1 MGRFAALAL
10 AVATAT
16 AVAATAPAPAA
27 AAAAPPADGSEPE
40 AVAYA
45 PPVDAPVVGGFRPPV
60 TPYGDGNRGV
70 DYATAPATPVRAAAA
85 GQVSFAGPVGTG
97 LHVVVLHA
105 DGMRTSYSFLA
116 SLAVRRG
123 DPVAA
128 GDTVGASGPSLH
140 FGARAGDAY
149 VDPAVLLAGRA
160 GATVRLV
167 PDDQRAMGSEDDER
181 SGLRRLLGAM
191 RRGVAVGADALA
203 WAAGE
208 AVTNAADAVAA
219 TLPGAFS
226 VEELRVW
233 VPAATSMLAAPVRIT
248 RVGLEWWARRDTCTP
263 PALAPP
269 RPAGRR
275 KVVLVAGLGSTS
287 SRAAVDEVDTAGLG
301 YADADRVRFSY
312 RGGTIAEQP
321 YDAADTGVD
330 LHRSGRR
337 LRELLERMHAE
348 DPGVPI
354 DVIAHS
360 QGGMVVRSA
369 LGSRA
374 PPGVERVTTLGS
386 PHHGADLATGVALLG
401 LSKNGQRALEAGS
414 VLARVA
420 VVPIDPTWE
429 AVAQL
434 AETSD
439 FVRQLNRRP
448 VPGGVAFTSIAAR
461 ADVVVAAPRSYLTGA
476 TNVVVSVPDV
486 DDHVALPG
494 SDVAHREMALALAG
508 MGPTCESFGD
518 VALDA
523 LSGEAIGTAEDV
535 GSGLLAWKA
544 RGGGR
549 AKPATTAPG
558 RATNDT
564 RPPR

>member
-1 MGRFAALAL
+1 MGRLAALV
-10 AVATAT
+10 VAAAT
-16 AVAATAPAPAA
+16 AVATTAPATAAPAA
-27 AAAAPPADGSEPE
+27 AAAPE
-40 AVAYA
+40 AVAYV
-45 PPVDAPVVGGFRPPV
+45 PPVDAPVAGGFRPPA
-60 TPYGDGNRGV
+60 TPYGAGNRGV
-70 DYATAPATPVRAAAA
+70 DYATAPGTPVRAAAA
-85 GQVSFAGPVGTG
+85 GQVTFAGAVGGG

-105 DGMRTSYSFLA
+105 DGLRTSYSFLA

-123 DPVAA
+123 EPVAA
-128 GDTVGASGPSLH
+128 GDTVGTSGPSLH

-160 GATVRLV
+160 GPAVRLV
-167 PDDQRAMGSEDDER
+167 PDDQRAMRSEDEER
-181 SGLRRLLGAM
+181 SGLRRLLGAV
-191 RRGVAVGADALA
+191 RRGVAVGADAVG
-203 WAAGE
+203 WAARE
-208 AVTNAADAVAA
+208 AAENAANAVAA

-226 VEELRVW
+226 VDELRVW
-233 VPAATSMLAAPVRIT
+233 VPAAMSMLAAPVRIT
-248 RVGLEWWARRDTCTP
+248 RVGLEWWARRHTCTP
-263 PALAPP
+263 AGLSPP

-301 YADADRVRFSY
+301 YADGDRVRFSY
-312 RGGTIAEQP
+312 RGGTVAEQP
-321 YDAADTGVD
+321 YGAADTGVD
-330 LHRSGRR
+330 LHQSGRR
-337 LRELLERMHAE
+337 LRELLERMHAQ

-374 PPGVERVTTLGS
+374 PPGAERVVTLGS
-386 PHHGADLATGVALLG
+386 PHHGADLATGVALLA
-401 LSKNGQRALEAGS
+401 LSENGERALEVGS
-414 VLARVA
+414 VLARA
-420 VVPIDPTWE
+420 GVVPIDPRSE

-439 FVRQLNRRP
+439 FVRELNRAP
-448 VPGGVAFTSIAAR
+448 VPGGVAMTSIAAR
-461 ADVVVAAPRSYLTGA
+461 ADVVVASPRSHLAGA

-486 DDHVALPG
+486 DDHFALPG

-508 MGPTCESFGD
+508 MGPTCESFAD

-549 AKPATTAPG
+549 SSPPTTAPD
-558 RATNDT
+558 RPTDT
-564 RPPR
+564 PLRR

>member
-1 MGRFAALAL
+1 MGRVAALV
-10 AVATAT
+10 VA
-16 AVAATAPAPAA
+16 AATALTTAPATAAPAA
-27 AAAAPPADGSEPE
+27 AAAPE
-40 AVAYA
+40 AVAYL
-45 PPVDAPVVGGFRPPV
+45 PPVDAPVAGGFRPPA
-60 TPYGDGNRGV
+60 TPYGAGNRGL
-70 DYATAPATPVRAAAA
+70 DYATAPGTPVRAAAA
-85 GQVSFAGPVGTG
+85 GQVAFAGAVGAG

-105 DGMRTSYSFLA
+105 DGVRTSYSFLA

-128 GDTVGASGPSLH
+128 GDTVGTSGPSLH

-160 GATVRLV
+160 GSAVRLV
-167 PDDQRAMGSEDDER
+167 PDDQRAIGSEDEER
-181 SGLRRLLGAM
+181 SGLRRLLGAV
-191 RRGVAVGADALA
+191 RRGVAVGADAVV

-208 AVTNAADAVAA
+208 AVENAADAVAA

-226 VEELRVW
+226 VDELRVW
-233 VPAATSMLAAPVRIT
+233 VPAAMSMLAAPVRIT
-248 RVGLEWWARRDTCTP
+248 RVGLEWWARRDICTP
-263 PALAPP
+263 PGLSPP

-287 SRAAVDEVDTAGLG
+287 SHAAIDEIDTAGLG
-301 YADADRVRFSY
+301 YADGDRVRFSY
-312 RGGTIAEQP
+312 RGGTVAEQP
-321 YDAADTGVD
+321 YGAADTGVD
-330 LHRSGRR
+330 LHQSGRQ
-337 LRELLERMHAE
+337 LRQLLERMHAQ
-348 DPGVPI
+348 DPGVPL
-354 DVIAHS
+354 DLVAHS

-374 PPGVERVTTLGS
+374 PPGVESVITLGS

-401 LSKNGQRALEAGS
+401 LSKNGERALKAGS
-414 VLARVA
+414 VLARA
-420 VVPIDPTWE
+420 GVVPIDPRWE

-439 FVRQLNRRP
+439 FVRELNRRP
-448 VPGGVAFTSIAAR
+448 VPTSVAFTSIAAR
-461 ADVVVAAPRSYLTGA
+461 ADVVVASPRSHLAGA

-486 DDHVALPG
+486 DDHFALPG

-535 GSGLLAWKA
+535 GGGLLAWKG

-549 AKPATTAPG
+549 TAPPTTAPG
-558 RATNDT
+558 RPADDT
-564 RPPR
+564 RPLR